1 MSNIEQTVRLNF
13 NRIHHSCCNLINS
26 RQVSNDKNGVKVPCR
41 AGEKET
47 PEDPFERPH
56 VRKCLR

>member
-1 MSNIEQTVRLNF
+1 MRILSKEQIIKFNLNQL
-13 NRIHHSCCNLINS
+13 HYSYCNLINS
-26 RQVSNDKNGVKVPCR
+26 RQVSNDKNGKIYR

-56 VRKCLR
+56 VRKCSK